1 MTDSDHDGGRGER
14 RPTPERSTETVPPL
28 DEPVAGR
35 ATLARRLRAVERAL
49 AGADGVEFRTGAAPD
64 DPEAL
69 ADRLDAVEAGIDALC
84 GAVRAVGE
92 CLVARDRA
100 RRVDDGTESVRRAVE
115 TLPDTPSGAGRIETS
130 ATDPDGDGGGDE
142 DGAAGTVP
150 GTTVGGDAV
159 SDGGESP
166 VEWLDRVAA
175 GGVAPPPV
183 E

>member
-1 MTDSDHDGGRGER
+1 VTDSDHGGRGER
-14 RPTPERSTETVPPL
+14 RRTPERSTETVPPL

-69 ADRLDAVEAGIDALC
+69 ADRLDAVEARIDALC
-84 GAVRAVGE
+84 EAVRAVGE

-100 RRVDDGTESVRRAVE
+100 RRIDDGTESVRRAVE
-115 TLPDTPSGAGRIETS
+115 ALPDTPSGAGRIETS
-130 ATDPDGDGGGDE
+130 AAEPDDGAGEE
-142 DGAAGTVP
+142 DAAAGTVP